1 MQRKYLS
8 CLIAAT
14 VCACVDTGPPE
25 PKIDPAYIQ
34 KNLLSA
40 PPAQMTNQVDADF
53 GGKVVYLGND
63 VSKDTV
69 SPGDEVTVV
78 HYWKVVDAPGERWR
92 VFTHLQ
98 GRSKDDWEN
107 IDRTDMRLGHGPETW
122 KTGEIVR
129 DEHKFRVP
137 KDWKSPYAD
146 VLVGLYPKG
155 QHGVQ
160 DRMPLV
166 SGKVEAD
173 AERRVPVVRLKI
185 SGAGKVEKPQTYAVH
200 KIAEPIVIDGRA
212 DEAAWQRAPESP
224 VFSTAEGS
232 PEVKGDTRARLLWD
246 DENLYV
252 FVSAKDSDVHSQ
264 YRSQDEPLWKE
275 DVIELFIDAD
285 RNRRGYVELQVNP
298 NNAQL
303 DSWFVATRSGMI
315 DAAWAAGMRSAVQVH
330 GTLDNRDDT
339 DTGWDVEIAIPL
351 GAVKGAARNMPV
363 NIPPVVGDTWRLNIV
378 RVDQPKDE
386 RNPSVSS
393 WSRITYQDFHALDR
407 MLEVTFGDTTG
418 KTEAPPAAPAEGAAP
433 AGGTGAAP
441 AEGAGATPAGG
452 AGAAPAGGAGAAP
465 AGGTGATPAAPAK
478 PGAAPAQGTAPA
490 GQGAPAGKAAEP
502 ARPAP

>member
-1 MQRKYLS
+1 MQRNYLF
-8 CLIAAT
+8 CLLAAT
-14 VCACVDTGPPE
+14 LCACVDTGPPE
-25 PKIDPAYIQ
+25 PKIDPAYIE
-34 KNLLSA
+34 KNLLPQ

-69 SPGDEVTVV
+69 APGDQITVV

-98 GRSKDDWEN
+98 GSAKQDWEN
-107 IDRTDMRLGHGPETW
+107 IDRTDMRLGHGPDKW
-122 KTGEIVR
+122 KAGQIIR
-129 DEHKFRVP
+129 DEHNFRLP
-137 KDWKSPYAD
+137 KDWSSPHAD

-155 QHGVQ
+155 GHGIE

-173 AERRVPVVRLKI
+173 AERRVRVARLKVT
-185 SGAGKVEKPQTYAVH
+185 GASKADSKPQTYVVH

-212 DEAAWQRAPESP
+212 DEAAWQRAPEGP
-224 VFSTAEGS
+224 VFTSAEGS
-232 PEVKGDTRARLLWD
+232 PAIDGDTRARLLWD
-246 DENLYV
+246 DQNLYV
-252 FVSAKDSDVHSQ
+252 FVSAKDSDVYSQ
-264 YRSQDEPLWKE
+264 YTKHDDSLWKE

-303 DSWFVATRSGMI
+303 DTWFVATRAGMI
-315 DAAWAAGMRSAVQVH
+315 DVAWAASMKSAVTVH
-330 GTLDNRDDT
+330 GTADDRDDK

-351 GAVKGAARNMPV
+351 PAVKGSASTMPV
-363 NIPPVVGDTWRLNIV
+363 NIPPVVGDMWRLNVV
-378 RVDQPKDE
+378 RVDKPKDAS
-386 RNPSVSS
+386 NPAVSS

-418 KTEAPPAAPAEGAAP
+418 QTAAPAAAP
-433 AGGTGAAP
+433 AAP
-441 AEGAGATPAGG
+441 AEGAGA
-452 AGAAPAGGAGAAP
+452 APAEGASGGVAP
-465 AGGTGATPAAPAK
+465 AAEPAKPGTEAAKPGAEAARPGAEAAKPGTEPAK
-478 PGAAPAQGTAPA
+478 PGAEAAKPG
-490 GQGAPAGKAAEP
+490 AEP
-502 ARPAP
+502 AKPAE